1 MGLEGEAMNSVVMS
15 SIVFV
20 CVFGGA
26 LFGIFLHD
34 TLPQNHFTADSK
46 EVIKLGMGLV
56 ATMSALVLGL
66 LVASAKNLYDAQS
79 GALTSMSARVVLLDR
94 ILAHYGPETTEAR
107 TLLRGFVAVILD
119 RMWPKGRASRSQL
132 EPPSA
137 DSEIIMDK
145 IQKLS
150 PVDDAQHSRKSQAL
164 DILLGL
170 AQTRW
175 LWFTQGVTSI
185 SLPMLAMLVFW
196 LATLFV
202 SFGLLAP
209 SNATVVGSL
218 LVSAMSVSGAIFLI
232 LELYTPY
239 KGVIQISSAPLRAA
253 LAQLGK

>member
-1 MGLEGEAMNSVVMS
+1 MNSTAMS

-20 CVFGGA
+20 YVFGGA
-26 LFGIFLHD
+26 LFGMFLHD
-34 TLPQNHFTADSK
+34 ALPQQHFSADSK
-46 EVIKLGMGLV
+46 DVIKLGMGLV
-56 ATMSALVLGL
+56 ATMSALALGL
-66 LVASAKNLYDAQS
+66 LVASAKNLYDAQI

-94 ILAHYGPETTEAR
+94 ILAHYGAETMEAR
-107 TLLRGFVAVILD
+107 SLLRGFVADILD
-119 RMWPKGRASRSQL
+119 RMWPQGRASRSQL
-132 EPPSA
+132 EAPST
-137 DSEIIMDK
+137 DSEVLIDK
-145 IQKLS
+145 IQRLS
-150 PVDDAQHSRKSQAL
+150 PKDDAQRSLKSQAV

-170 AQTRW
+170 GQTRW

-196 LATLFV
+196 LTTLFI

-209 SNATVVGSL
+209 SNATVVCSL
-218 LVSAMSVSGAIFLI
+218 SISAMSVSGAIFLI